1 MPTVASRARDLCKT
15 YTATVNTDPSAIP
28 AYLENCYKD
37 PVRLGCL
44 IELKRPVD
52 ILRFKKLERIIK
64 FNRAE
69 YNIKLGYAFR
79 IQCDITDGMRCQGRC
94 PFARRKLQGG

>member
-1 MPTVASRARDLCKT
+1 MLDVYPISD
-15 YTATVNTDPSAIP
+15 IQ
-28 AYLENCYKD
+28 
-37 PVRLGCL
+37 LGCL

-52 ILRFKKLERIIK
+52 ILRFKKLECIIK

-69 YNIKLGYAFR
+69 YNIKLGYAFYVVR
-79 IQCDITDGMRCQGRC
+79 IQCDITDGMRCQRRC